1 MDEVTIVILFSLS
14 VLFNELMRKFVFN
27 YKLCS
32 NIEHGNNFII
42 LGLTLSWNT
51 NTQWR
56 NPKKYE
62 MFRLNV
68 ADKYISAV
76 AKNFD
81 LGFDS

>member
-14 VLFNELMRKFVFN
+14 VLFNELVRKFVFN

-51 NTQWR
+51 NTT
-56 NPKKYE
+56 NKNA
-62 MFRLNV
+62 NV
-68 ADKYISAV
+68 AAV
-76 AKNFD
+76 IRLTRAIMP
-81 LGFDS
+81 